1 MNAVLAKVLLILLAG
16 ILFVLPLLP
25 ALTEL
30 RLKRDAQ
37 PLDVIQQYAGEIR
50 HFSYGFRT
58 YITDLLVPLQECVS
72 SGTTASGTMPDG
84 DQYLLIGRADEMCF
98 GAPVGT

>member
-1 MNAVLAKVLLILLAG
+1 MNPMLAKLLLVLLAG
-16 ILFVLPLLP
+16 ILFTLPLLP

-37 PLDVIQQYAGEIR
+37 PLNVVQQYGGEIR

-58 YITDLLVPLQECVS
+58 YIDDLLDRCW
-72 SGTTASGTMPDG
+72 TASH
-84 DQYLLIGRADEMCF
+84 
-98 GAPVGT
+98 